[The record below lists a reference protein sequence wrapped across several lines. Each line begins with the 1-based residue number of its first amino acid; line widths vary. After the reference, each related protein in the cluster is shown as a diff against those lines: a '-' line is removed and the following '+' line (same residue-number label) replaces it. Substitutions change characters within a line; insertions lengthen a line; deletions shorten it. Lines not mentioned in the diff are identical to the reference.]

1 MKSLALALILIT
13 TQALAQSPEVTP
25 YRPGVGSP
33 AVLSAPGYF
42 ELEVGYDKSKISST
56 KSQVFGALL
65 KYGLNDQFGLLFG
78 QSAQRISDAGITL
91 NGLDDGLVGIK
102 FVQKINPELA
112 GGLQL
117 TSSIP
122 TGKRSIFRAD
132 KTTTTLTGLLGFD
145 FSGLHADLNL
155 GFTKL
160 GDVEFNASRN
170 QTNYSLGVSK
180 ALEGGWSIG
189 IEASGSKVSGSPSG
203 TTLLG
208 SVSYTV
214 NKNFAMDAS
223 VSRSR
228 FDGVNGTNAGIG
240 FTYLFAK

>member
-1 MKSLALALILIT
+1 MKSLFLALILVA
-13 TQALAQSPEVTP
+13 TQSLAQSPEVTP

-33 AVLSAPGYF
+33 AVLSATDHF
-42 ELEVGYDKSKISST
+42 ELEVGYDKTKISST
-56 KSQVFGALL
+56 RTQVLGDLI
-65 KYGLNDQFGLLFG
+65 KYGLSDQVGLLFG
-78 QSAQRISDAGITL
+78 QPAQQISADGITL
-91 NGLDDGLVGIK
+91 KGLGDGLIGVK

-122 TGKRSIFRAD
+122 TGKRAIFRAN

-160 GDVEFNASRN
+160 GDVEFNTSRN
-170 QTNYSLGVSK
+170 QTNYSLGISK
-180 ALEGGWSIG
+180 ALDGGWSLG
-189 IEASGSKVSGSPSG
+189 IEASGSKVSGNPSG

-214 NKNFAMDAS
+214 NKNFAIDAS

-228 FDGVNGTNAGIG
+228 FDNVNGANAGIG